1 MTYLKLIVATGVL
14 CALMTMSVSAAV
26 MPTLKV
32 GDTLPDFKLPY
43 ATRDTVVLDGIG
55 KADLA
60 GQRFVIASYPA
71 DFSPGCTKEMCSFR
85 DGLQQFE
92 QLKVT
97 VLPVSGDLVFAHRE
111 FAKQQN
117 LPFKLLS
124 DPKREFGRHLG
135 VLILDQG
142 ILRRSVFVFGPDGV
156 LEYVD
161 YDYSVKDDAD
171 FTALKAFLAAKK

>member
-1 MTYLKLIVATGVL
+1 MTYLRLIVAAGLLSVLVTG
-14 CALMTMSVSAAV
+14 AVSAAV

-43 ATRDTVVLDGIG
+43 ATKDTVILDGIG

-60 GQRFVIASYPA
+60 GKRFILAPYPA
-71 DFSPGCTKEMCSFR
+71 DFSPGCTKELCAFR

-92 QLKVT
+92 QLNVT

-124 DPKREFGRHLG
+124 DPKRDLGRRLG
-135 VLILDQG
+135 VLIMEQG
-142 ILRRSVFVFGPDGV
+142 ILKRSVFVFGPDGV

-161 YDYSVKDDAD
+161 YDYSVRDDAD
-171 FTALKAFLAAKK
+171 FTALKAFLAKTK

>member
-1 MTYLKLIVATGVL
+1 MTYMKLTATIGL
-14 CALMTMSVSAAV
+14 LGALFAISASGAA

-43 ATRDTVVLDGIG
+43 ATKDTVVMDGIG
-55 KADLA
+55 KSDLL
-60 GQRFVIASYPA
+60 GKRFLIASYPA
-71 DFSPGCTKEMCSFR
+71 DFSPGCTKELCSFR
-85 DGLQQFE
+85 DDLQQFE

-124 DPKREFGRHLG
+124 DPKRDLGRRLG
-135 VLILDQG
+135 VLIMEQG
-142 ILRRSVFVFGPDGV
+142 ILKRSVFVFGPDGV

-161 YDYSVKDDAD
+161 YDYSVRDDAD
-171 FTALKAFLAAKK
+171 FTALKAFLAGKK